1 MSLISFICN
10 FKKCV
15 LVFKRNGR
23 RDRATFKTEKRA
35 QNGEERESWTHLLP
49 RTHRMYSYIW
59 KNFLWKKKASQRAER
74 LLRSWQ
80 RRGGAHR
87 MKLVSLQQEN
97 AESVSPLKMSRNF
110 SGYDNTVDRE
120 RELCVSNTGD
130 AVSGKEHSTR
140 RRHSP
145 HLHTTNNMSQNQL
158 KSNDPFR
165 RKRARFLNW

>member
-1 MSLISFICN
+1 MEEETEPHSKQRKGPKMVREENPERTSSHEHTECTATY
-10 FKKCV
+10 
-15 LVFKRNGR
+15 GR
-23 RDRATFKTEKRA
+23 TSSE
-35 QNGEERESWTHLLP
+35 
-49 RTHRMYSYIW
+49 
-59 KNFLWKKKASQRAER
+59 KKKASQRAER

-87 MKLVSLQQEN
+87 MKLASLQQEN